1 MQNILI
7 LYNPYF
13 KANVIEEH
21 LKILLDKGKVA
32 FGKVRAKDRDMINSD
47 ENALNEIYAGANAD
61 ENGYF
66 QLFLSD
72 FSSLYVAKVIAV
84 KDTLDDEISPS
95 YYADLGVEK
104 WFILGDLRELVRND
118 FESVRDDFL
127 SGFLVQGRTYRIYG
141 NAYVYPLIIEQ
152 KNSLDYFSGGECF
165 YKNVYKSSEFL
176 GLKENLQRYCFG
188 ESLNLLHIDSVE
200 NLISAES
207 EFLANKDD
215 KIYDFSSV
223 CMRYSKVMELE
234 IYEFVKILFR
244 RLAIFDKEILAVP
257 YSVQGKDYAVQDMFE
272 IRPNLGTYKF
282 LFNQIKIKN
291 AIKRLNDRDLENLLY
306 RVLFEE
312 ITALQTVRNASVHEK
327 KASLREIN
335 LLRNR
340 ILGVGRDSV
349 ISALLREK
357 RKIDFKG

>member
-21 LKILLDKGKVA
+21 LKILLSKGKVA
-32 FGKVRAKDRDMINSD
+32 FGKVRAKDRDMQNLD

-95 YYADLGVEK
+95 YYADLEVEK

-127 SGFLVQGRTYRIYG
+127 SGFLVRGRTYRIYG
-141 NAYVYPLIIEQ
+141 NDYVYPLVVEQ
-152 KNSLDYFSGGECF
+152 KNSLDYFSSGECF
-165 YKNVYKSSEFL
+165 YKNVYKSAEFL
-176 GLKENLQRYCFG
+176 GVKENLARYCFG
-188 ESLNLLHIDSVE
+188 DIFHILHIDSVE
-200 NLISAES
+200 NLVSAEI
-207 EFLANKDD
+207 EYLANKDD
-215 KIYDFSSV
+215 KIYDFSAIS
-223 CMRYSKVMELE
+223 MRYSKVMELE
-234 IYEFVKILFR
+234 IYEFVKILFK
-244 RLAIFDKEILAVP
+244 RLCIFDKEILAVP
-257 YSVQGKDYAVQDMFE
+257 YSVQGKDYTVRDMFE

-291 AIKRLNDRDLENLLY
+291 AIKRLNDRNLENFLFYTLLG
-306 RVLFEE
+306 E
-312 ITALQTVRNASVHEK
+312 ITALQSVRNASVHEK

-335 LLRNR
+335 LLRSR
-340 ILGVGRDSV
+340 ILGIGRDGA
-349 ISALLREK
+349 IPALLREK
-357 RKIDFKG
+357 RKIDYKG